1 MEKLIRWI
9 LVGAIAA
16 LAAVFA
22 VVGHQNFKEYGQFRE
37 KKIQLAERIAAE
49 KTEYERQRKYYR
61 KLMNDPEF
69 LEAVV
74 RERLGYAREGEIIFR
89 FPD

>member
-1 MEKLIRWI
+1 MEKVIRWVL
-9 LVGAIAA
+9 LVAIVS
-16 LAAVFA
+16 LMVVFA
-22 VVGHQNFKEYGQFRE
+22 VVGRQNFKEYGQFRE
-37 KKIQLAERIAAE
+37 KEIQLSERIDSE
-49 KTEYERQRKYYR
+49 KAEYERQRKYYR

-89 FPD
+89 FPE